1 MSQFAP
7 LSVSS
12 TWLLDAGSCSGT
24 RQLTETAIPRFDQMN
39 ALEHKVIIVTGAAT
53 GIGHGTAGVLARQGA
68 RVVLADVNAEG
79 VEAAAEVLRQDGH
92 AAVSCAVDVTSED
105 SVAELVR
112 FTTSTYGRLDG
123 AFNNA
128 AIRGP
133 EALTQDIGLADWEH
147 TLRVNLTGTWLCM
160 KHEIPAM
167 LASGGGAIVNTSSG
181 AGLVGLESSAPYVA
195 SKHAVIGITRTAA
208 LEYARDNLRVNA
220 ICPAVIRTPMVD
232 AFIDG
237 DTALQTTWDS
247 MQPIGRMGRPE
258 EVGSVVAYL
267 LSDASALVTGSALA
281 VDGGL
286 FAQAYG
292 GHRNA

>member
-1 MSQFAP
+1 MH
-7 LSVSS
+7 
-12 TWLLDAGSCSGT
+12 
-24 RQLTETAIPRFDQMN
+24 
-39 ALEHKVIIVTGAAT
+39 ALEQKVVIVTGAAT

-68 RVVLADVNAEG
+68 RVVLADIDAAGAE
-79 VEAAAEVLRQDGH
+79 EAAEELRQAGLT
-92 AAVSCAVDVTSED
+92 AVSCAVDVVSED
-105 SVAELVR
+105 SVAEVVG
-112 FTTSTYGRLDG
+112 FAMTTFGRLDG

-133 EALTQDIGLADWEH
+133 EVLTHDIDTADWER
-147 TLRVNLTGTWLCM
+147 TLSVNLTGTWLCM

-181 AGLVGLESSAPYVA
+181 AGLVGLENAAPYVA

-208 LEYARDNLRVNA
+208 LEYARANLRVNA

-232 AFIDG
+232 TFIDG
-237 DTALQTTWDS
+237 DPEVQATWDS

-258 EVGSVVAYL
+258 EVGSAVAFL
-267 LSDASALVTGSALA
+267 LSDASALVTGSTLA

-292 GHRNA
+292 GHRNG